1 MIQFSATSYSVNENA
16 GSVTFTVIRSGNTSV
31 TSSFHF
37 ATANGSAT
45 SPGDYNAAA
54 GTLTFAPGETA
65 KSFNI
70 AIIDDNAKESTETF
84 NIVLSNAS
92 NATLGTP
99 AVATVSILDNDR
111 NSRPPRTAPSSKQ
124 RQVFRLGT
132 KSLRPVSKQ
141 STLDP

>member
-1 MIQFSATSYSVNENA
+1 M
-16 GSVTFTVIRSGNTSV
+16 
-31 TSSFHF
+31 TSSVSY

-45 SPGDYNAAA
+45 SGSDYTAAS

-70 AIIDDNAKESTETF
+70 VIIDDNIKESNETF

-92 NATLGTP
+92 SATLGSP
-99 AVATVSILDNDR
+99 AGTTVSILDNDK
-111 NSRPPRTAPSSKQ
+111 NSRNPRTGPSSKQ
-124 RQVFRLGT
+124 RQVFSLGT